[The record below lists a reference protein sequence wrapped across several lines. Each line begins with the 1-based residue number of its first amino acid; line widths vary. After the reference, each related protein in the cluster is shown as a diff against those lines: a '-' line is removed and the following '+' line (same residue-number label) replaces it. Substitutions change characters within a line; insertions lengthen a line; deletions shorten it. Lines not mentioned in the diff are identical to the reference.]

1 MINCSKEKL
10 VVETEKGTYI
20 HPADK
25 AAGQCAAEEK
35 CTLLGAILAPFTE
48 KSEFDAVVNAI
59 NSCDY
64 HRFDFNSKYIGL
76 NIAKDN
82 SSRVFS
88 NGVEFS
94 YKLHGHLYD
103 EKKLSTTGLNCP
115 GAFLSTAY
123 TDKLKIYPKWK
134 CKQNISKKYICF
146 KPKKSSR
153 SDEIIGD
160 AVTSNSSFVIVGTS
174 CFVALICLV
183 VFLLIKVKKQAS
195 KISQLTSSVA

>member
-1 MINCSKEKL
+1 MISCTKEKL

-20 HPADK
+20 HPSDK

-59 NSCDY
+59 ESC
-64 HRFDFNSKYIGL
+64 HFHNDFNTKYIGL

-103 EKKLSTTGLNCP
+103 EKKISTAASNCP
-115 GAFLSTAY
+115 GAFLTMG
-123 TDKLKIYPKWK
+123 DKKMLKIYPKWK
-134 CKQNISKKYICF
+134 WKQNISKKYICF
-146 KPKKSSR
+146 KPKTSSR
-153 SDEIIGD
+153 SDEITGD
-160 AVTSNSSFVIVGTS
+160 ARTRNSNFAIAGTS
-174 CFVALICLV
+174 CFVALVCLV
-183 VFLLIKVKKQAS
+183 GFLLVKVKNQAS
-195 KISQLTSSVA
+195 KISQLISSDA

>member
-1 MINCSKEKL
+1 MISCTKEKL

-20 HPADK
+20 HPSDK

-35 CTLLGAILAPFTE
+35 CTLLGAILAPFTK
-48 KSEFDAVVNAI
+48 KSELDAVVNAI

-64 HRFDFNSKYIGL
+64 HRYDYNSKYIGL

-103 EKKLSTTGLNCP
+103 ERKISTTPPNCP
-115 GAFLSTAY
+115 GAFLT
-123 TDKLKIYPKWK
+123 TGDKKILKIYPKWK

-146 KPKKSSR
+146 KPKTSSR
-153 SDEIIGD
+153 SEEITSD
-160 AVTSNSSFVIVGTS
+160 SVTSNSGFSVAETS
-174 CFVALICLV
+174 CFVALVCLV
-183 VFLLIKVKKQAS
+183 IFLLVKNKKQAS